1 MLTQSNIV
9 YKSNFSAYLHTL
21 LQKLF
26 MNRIKE
32 VLQEKGIKQTWLAEK
47 LGKSF
52 NIVNDCCNNR
62 RQPSLDLINKISEIL
77 EVENKELLKSNKK

>member
-1 MLTQSNIV
+1 VNKLNQNI
-9 YKSNFSAYLHTL
+9 LP
-21 LQKLF
+21 
-26 MNRIKE
+26 
-32 VLQEKGIKQTWLAEK
+32 EKGVKQNWLAEK

-52 NIVNDCCNNR
+52 NIVNDYCNNR